1 LNFAYNLVVLKQLPT
16 PDEVAQFLEAF
27 KVKVNTFE
35 VVFLNERPKNS
46 VQTLFAL
53 GFSPANRRALLLDIQ
68 VADYAQGP
76 LTDARTGLPLW
87 VFGRRVNQVDLYIK
101 IHMGVSGKPAVCVSF
116 HEEDKDKDPLTFPYR
131 KPTKSKTK
139 S

>member
-1 LNFAYNLVVLKQLPT
+1 MNPIPI
-16 PDEVAQFLEAF
+16 PDEVEQFLQAF

-46 VQTLFAL
+46 LQAL
-53 GFSPANRRALLLDIQ
+53 LAASFSPANRRALLLDLQ
-68 VADYAQGP
+68 VGDYAQGP
-76 LTDARTGLPLW
+76 LVDSVTGLPLW

-116 HEEDKDKDPLTFPYR
+116 HEEDKAKDPLTFPYR
-131 KPTKSKTK
+131 KSKPSK
-139 S
+139 RKP